1 MKILITGASGT
12 IGFHVLKQLID
23 LNEHE
28 ITAVDLKSHKSN
40 KRLKPFKKRINIV
53 YGDINDN
60 ELMNALIRDHEVV
73 IHLAGIIPPFADIKE
88 NLCRIVDYEG
98 TKNIIK
104 AINNHNPK
112 CFLLYASST
121 TVYGPKEKPVKV
133 NAPTIVNSEDNYA
146 LVKIRSEE
154 QIKENLK
161 NFVIFRLPAV
171 IGNIKKDAPM
181 YNIPSKS
188 NVEFITA
195 TDAASAFVKAINKN
209 SLLNKKTFNV
219 TGGKEY
225 RIKYR
230 DFLIKILKIHGIS
243 ARFIAT
249 QILVDKNFYSHF
261 YADSDSL
268 EKKLKFQTGSIDD
281 YLFNLK
287 KETNKVLRFFPKLL
301 AIPVI
306 IIVKR
311 RNRKK

>member
-12 IGFHVLKQLID
+12 IGFNVLKQLIT

-28 ITAVDLKSHKSN
+28 ITAIDLKSHKSH
-40 KRLKPFKKRINIV
+40 KRLKLFKKQINII
-53 YGDINDN
+53 YGDINN
-60 ELMNALIRDHEVV
+60 IELINALIRDHEIV

-88 NLCRIVDYEG
+88 NLCRLVDYEG

-104 AINNHNPK
+104 AINKYNPT

-121 TVYGPKEKPVKV
+121 TVYGSKETPVKV
-133 NAPTIVNSEDNYA
+133 TDSTKVNAEDNYA

-154 QIKENLK
+154 QIKEHLK
-161 NFVIFRLPAV
+161 NFVIYRLPAV

-188 NVEFITA
+188 KVEFITA
-195 TDAASAFVKAINKN
+195 NDAAAAFVKGISKK

-219 TGGKEY
+219 TGGKDY

-230 DFLIKILKIHGIS
+230 DFLIKVLKTHGIS

-249 QILVDKNFYSHF
+249 QILVDKNFYSHY
-261 YADSDSL
+261 YADSSSL
-268 EKKLKFQTGSIDD
+268 EKKLKFQNGSIDD
-281 YLFNLK
+281 YLINLK
-287 KETNKVLRFFPKLL
+287 KESNRVLRFFPRLM
-301 AIPVI
+301 AIPFI
-306 IIVKR
+306 LIVKR